1 MPHHRRAQ
9 GQDPSSQHSSAAPV
23 ARRNL
28 VAPDTAASHEDTSS
42 DRSGAKFACAA
53 RQARLRFAKRG
64 PCGPSLYASV
74 TSQLSLSSPFNQHPT
89 AGHPAAV
96 SRNLLRTSSSLSALP
111 RAPASWRYAD
121 RRSFASPRGLRNAGR
136 AAQRCFAG
144 GGGERIRTDDL
155 LLAKQ
160 ALSQLSY
167 TPVAEDNNQCSVIRI
182 SAH

>member
-53 RQARLRFAKRG
+53 RQATLRSAKRG
-64 PCGPSLYASV
+64 LAARACPPRSHHN
-74 TSQLSLSSPFNQHPT
+74 SLSSPFNQHPT

-96 SRNLLRTSSSLSALP
+96 SRNLLRTSSLAALP

-121 RRSFASPRGLRNAGR
+121 RRRFASPRGLRSAGR

-167 TPVAEDNNQCSVIRI
+167 TPVAEDSNQ
-182 SAH
+182 

>member
-53 RQARLRFAKRG
+53 RQATLRSAKRG
-64 PCGPSLYASV
+64 LAARAYPPRSHHN
-74 TSQLSLSSPFNQHPT
+74 SLSSPFNQHPT

-111 RAPASWRYAD
+111 RAPASWRYAEALLRREAYAAPVA
-121 RRSFASPRGLRNAGR
+121 RRSAASPVVEVNGFEPMTSCLQSRR
-136 AAQRCFAG
+136 
-144 GGGERIRTDDL
+144 
-155 LLAKQ
+155 
-160 ALSQLSY
+160 SPS
-167 TPVAEDNNQCSVIRI
+167 
-182 SAH
+182 